1 MEIMD
6 FIWLIVLFL
15 LGLVAVIWPDK
26 LWKLEHFLTVK
37 NGEPSDF
44 YLGISRT
51 IGAFFM
57 IAAIICG
64 LIFIAM

>member
-1 MEIMD
+1 MD

-26 LWKLEHFLTVK
+26 LWEIEHFLTVK
-37 NGEPSDF
+37 NGEPSEF
-44 YLGISRT
+44 YLAVSRVA
-51 IGAFFM
+51 GVFFM
-57 IAAIICG
+57 LAAIICG

>member
-1 MEIMD
+1 MD
-6 FIWLIVLFL
+6 FLWLIVLFL

-44 YLGISRT
+44 YLGVSRAA
-51 IGAFFM
+51 GAFFM

-64 LIFIAM
+64 LIFIAQ